1 MLSFLSPERLARS
14 SARRPWLTLAVWA
27 IVIVIGAVAATT
39 IQYKEEWT
47 SAGSESAKAQA
58 LVDQMRGETV
68 NETVLVQSTGATV
81 DDPAYR
87 AFTTDLVSRIRGLD
101 GTVKSATSFYESGD
115 TALVSADRTE
125 TIIPVALT
133 GTKTDAVHTV
143 VPLLKLLDEQS
154 ASGQG
159 FTVTTAGD
167 GSIAHDINQ
176 GFERDLANAEILG
189 LPVALIVL
197 IVVFGA
203 AVAASVPVVLGLLG
217 IVLAVGATA
226 LISRVFGITS
236 AAVNMITMIGLAV
249 GIDYTLFIV
258 ERFREER
265 AKGVEKQEAIAQ
277 VSRTASRAVLFSG
290 LTVLIALTG
299 LLIVPSSAF
308 RGMAIGAI
316 FVVAAAV
323 AIAMTMLPAMLSLL
337 DGKLNW
343 LHLPGQARP
352 RTAESPSGFWNW
364 TANAVMRRPLVAIV
378 ASVALLGGLAVPFAT
393 INLGDPGLSEMPGDL
408 EAVRAFRVLDRDF
421 SAGRVA
427 PAEIVINGQADS
439 AAVAQATD
447 RLRGLVA
454 ADPAFGELG
463 QLETSDDG
471 RVGALRL
478 IVNGDPTGSA
488 ALSAVERLRNDYV
501 PQAFDGSGATVYVGG
516 QTASTTDYVDTMNR
530 YLPIVIAFVL
540 SLSFVLLM
548 VAFRSIIIPIK
559 AMLMNLLSVG
569 AAYGLLVIVFQW
581 GIGASWLGFKESD
594 TIAAFLPVFL
604 FAVLFGLSMDYHVFL
619 LSRIQ
624 ERFGE
629 TRDNGAAVA
638 YGVRSTARIITGAA
652 AIMITV
658 FAGFSIGDMVPL
670 QQMGFG
676 LAVAVLL
683 DATIVRS
690 VLVPASMAMLGEW
703 NWYLPSWLEWLPK
716 ISVEGAPRRAP
727 AVPAAQPAMGAIARE
742 YAGAGGD

>member
-1 MLSFLSPERLARS
+1 MLSFLSPERLARG
-14 SARRPWLTLAVWA
+14 SARHPWLTLAVWA
-27 IVIVIGAVAATT
+27 VVIVVGAMAATT

-47 SAGSESAKAQA
+47 SSGSESAKARA
-58 LVDQMRGETV
+58 LVDDMRGETV
-68 NETVLVQSTGATV
+68 NETVLVRSTGLKV
-81 DDPAYR
+81 DNPAFR
-87 AFTTDLVSRIRGLD
+87 AFTADLVSRIRGLD
-101 GTVKSATSFYESGD
+101 GTVKSASSYYETGD
-115 TALVSADRTE
+115 SSLVSADRTE

-133 GTKTDAVHTV
+133 GSASDAVDTV
-143 VPLLKLLDEQS
+143 VPLLRLLEERS

-159 FTVTTAGD
+159 FSVTTAGD
-167 GSIAHDINQ
+167 GSIARDINH

-189 LPVALIVL
+189 LPVALVVL
-197 IVVFGA
+197 LVVFGA

-265 AKGVEKQEAIAQ
+265 AKGVAKHEAIAQ
-277 VSRTASRAVLFSG
+277 ASRTASRAVLFSG

-299 LLIVPSSAF
+299 LMIVPSSAF
-308 RGMAIGAI
+308 RGMAVGAI
-316 FVVAAAV
+316 FVVAAAI
-323 AIAMTMLPAMLSLL
+323 AIAMTMLPAVLSLL

-343 LHLPGQARP
+343 LHLPGRARP
-352 RTAESPSGFWNW
+352 HTSESSSGFWNW
-364 TANAVMRRPLVAIV
+364 TANAVMRHPLAAIV

-408 EAVRAFRVLDRDF
+408 ESVKTFRVLDRDF

-427 PAEIVINGQADS
+427 PADIVVAGQADS
-439 AAVAQATD
+439 VAVAKAT
-447 RLRGLVA
+447 RELGALLST
-454 ADPAFGELG
+454 DPAFGDLSEM
-463 QLETSDDG
+463 EISDDG
-471 RVGALRL
+471 RTGALRL
-478 IVNGDPTGSA
+478 IVNGDPNGSA
-488 ALSAVERLRNDYV
+488 ALSAIDRLRNEYV
-501 PQAFDGSGATVYVGG
+501 PQAFAGSGVTVYVGG
-516 QTASTTDYVDTMNR
+516 ATASTTDYVDTMNR
-530 YLPIVIAFVL
+530 YLPIVIGFVL
-540 SLSFVLLM
+540 SLSFVLLLI
-548 VAFRSIIIPIK
+548 AFRSIVIPIK

-581 GIGASWLGFKESD
+581 GIGAHLLGYQESD
-594 TIAAFLPVFL
+594 VIAAFLPVFL

-629 TRDNGAAVA
+629 THDNGAAVA

-652 AIMITV
+652 AIMIAV
-658 FAGFSIGDMVPL
+658 FAGFTIGDMVPL

-676 LAVAVLL
+676 LAVAVFL

-716 ISVEGAPRRAP
+716 ISVEGAPQHAP
-727 AVPAAQPAMGAIARE
+727 AVPAAQPAPAPRTPE
-742 YAGAGGD
+742 FVGAGGD